1 MKAFRGNKKLRGDR
15 QMEIGTLIK
24 NARNN
29 AGMTQEQAAEALGV
43 SRQTV
48 SNWETG
54 KSYPDIV
61 SVIRMSDLYDV
72 SLDHLLKEET
82 SMKKS
87 YKAYLEESTNTVK
100 SRRTHSIVTM
110 VLVTLAIWGLSVLAL
125 GLVAS
130 GVDSSGFSVAVMWT
144 VLPVTFFAV
153 SFLTG
158 RNRYFGRGMYAV
170 PLVCGLLYSLCG
182 YATSVVAEN
191 QMIRTVRW
199 PDFAKLP
206 IGLLVAAA
214 GLGLG
219 VLFRVRQS
227 KTKE

>member
-1 MKAFRGNKKLRGDR
+1 
-15 QMEIGTLIK
+15 MEIGALIK
-24 NARNN
+24 NARNQS
-29 AGMTQEQAAEALGV
+29 GLTQEQAAEALGV

-82 SMKKS
+82 SMKTS
-87 YKAYLEESTNTVK
+87 YKEYLEESTNTVK
-100 SRRTHSIVTM
+100 SNRNRSVTTL
-110 VLVTLAIWGLSVLAL
+110 VLVTIAVWALSAIATV
-125 GLVAS
+125 LVAS
-130 GVDSSGFSVAVMWT
+130 GVDSTGYSVAVTWT
-144 VLPVTFFAV
+144 VLPVTFFVA

-170 PLVCGLLYSLCG
+170 PFVCSLLYSLCG
-182 YATSVVAEN
+182 YATSIASDD
-191 QMIRTVRW
+191 QLIRTVRW

-206 IGLLVAAA
+206 LGLLIAAA

-219 VLFRVRQS
+219 ILVRVRQS
-227 KTKE
+227 KAKK

>member
-87 YKAYLEESTNTVK
+87 YKAYLEESGV
-100 SRRTHSIVTM
+100 SRRV
-110 VLVTLAIWGLSVLAL
+110 
-125 GLVAS
+125 
-130 GVDSSGFSVAVMWT
+130 
-144 VLPVTFFAV
+144 
-153 SFLTG
+153 
-158 RNRYFGRGMYAV
+158 
-170 PLVCGLLYSLCG
+170 
-182 YATSVVAEN
+182 
-191 QMIRTVRW
+191 
-199 PDFAKLP
+199 
-206 IGLLVAAA
+206 
-214 GLGLG
+214 
-219 VLFRVRQS
+219 
-227 KTKE
+227 